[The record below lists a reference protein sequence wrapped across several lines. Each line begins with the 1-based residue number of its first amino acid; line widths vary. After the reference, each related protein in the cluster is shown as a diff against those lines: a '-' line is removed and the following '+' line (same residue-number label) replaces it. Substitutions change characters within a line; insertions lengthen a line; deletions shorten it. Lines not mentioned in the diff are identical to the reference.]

1 MDRGPRHAEARI
13 WWETCLNGVTP
24 VGLPLISMM
33 GFLRL
38 TTHPR
43 VLEHPMEVSVAVG
56 HVREWL
62 EQPPVRL
69 LHPADKFAGLFLG
82 YLEQLG
88 TAGNLTTDA
97 SLAAIVVEH
106 QAILH
111 SADTDFA
118 RFPGLR
124 WHNPLRE

>member
-1 MDRGPRHAEARI
+1 
-13 WWETCLNGVTP
+13 
-24 VGLPLISMM
+24 MM